1 MPTVGNT
8 PTATT
13 PARKIWM
20 RTASGPKF
28 LITVRYGFR
37 TKRRAGLLTAR
48 AAGFGNHTTAG
59 HGFRQSRGAGR
70 HITMAVGSCTAA
82 DGHGGLDRSTAASEL
97 VSIVQSGRRLTFP
110 SSESDLVLDRLAGC
124 RLVHVIFTI
133 PGGADIEAAL
143 GPWVS
148 GVSVTRIISAAA
160 GARCM
165 AETASQMS
173 AMCGRTIACAR
184 ASRLCQQT
192 TLAEAR
198 FARRLQAS
206 TPCAVLAA

>member
-70 HITMAVGSCTAA
+70 HIT
-82 DGHGGLDRSTAASEL
+82 
-97 VSIVQSGRRLTFP
+97 FP
-110 SSESDLVLDRLAGC
+110 SSDSDPASESDLVLDRLAGC